1 MDKVLQ
7 IEILKSIVANGLALS
22 LSADLGKERVREKA
36 ISPAKLVAIDI
47 EGDGGSDY
55 LAREAGSARRF
66 GSLTTPR
73 MRSGSTG
80 RSLVMKRGDGG
91 GLAMDHAEDIVH
103 TRRRVVEGH
112 ASVLW
117 VVVLVGVAECGMM
130 GTCQPMSSPYMFP
143 LRRNN
148 TPSFPLRP

>member
-1 MDKVLQ
+1 MF
-7 IEILKSIVANGLALS
+7 
-22 LSADLGKERVREKA
+22 
-36 ISPAKLVAIDI
+36 SPAKLVAIDV
-47 EGDGGSDY
+47 EANGGGDW
-55 LAREAGSARRF
+55 LMREAGGAWWF

-80 RSLVMKRGDGG
+80 QSLVMGRGDGG
-91 GLAMDHAEDIVH
+91 GLTMDHAKDVVH
-103 TRRRVVEGH
+103 TGRRIVKGH

-148 TPSFPLRP
+148 TPSFPPCP